1 MKNLSLA
8 LNVVLL
14 IAVGILYYLHFSGP
28 SATQKGG
35 VASYGDVKVAYI
47 SSDSLLK
54 NYEYFKVSA
63 DRLDAK
69 GKRLDQDLKNRAQA
83 LQNEFE
89 SYQRSQGN
97 MTIGQA
103 RAVEEDLTKKRQNL
117 QLYQESL
124 NQEMM
129 VDQNKMRE
137 ELYTK
142 LTTFLKKYGKE
153 NGLQLVLRYDGA
165 SDVLYG
171 LDSLD
176 ISADVIKGLN
186 ESYKAEQQAVKTDSV
201 SAKKK

>member
-14 IAVGILYYLHFSGP
+14 IAVGILYYLHFSG
-28 SATQKGG
+28 SSSSQKGNA
-35 VASYGDVKVAYI
+35 ASVGDIKVAYI
-47 SSDSLLK
+47 NSDSLLK
-54 NYEYFKVSA
+54 NYDYFKISA

-142 LTTFLKKYGKE
+142 LTTYLKKYGRE

-176 ISADVIKGLN
+176 ISRDVIKGLN
-186 ESYKAEQQAVKTDSV
+186 ESYKAEQSVKSDSTA
-201 SAKKK
+201 AKKK